1 MLEVGYENFES
12 NRTSQTVVAVGMG
25 LFVWVIEIFLIV
37 WYLENRTSNWDKEAN
52 TRAAYQTVP

>member
-12 NRTSQTVVAVGMG
+12 IRTPQIVAVVGMG

-37 WYLENRTSNWDKEAN
+37 WYPENRTSNWDKEAN
-52 TRAAYQTVP
+52 TPAAYQIVP